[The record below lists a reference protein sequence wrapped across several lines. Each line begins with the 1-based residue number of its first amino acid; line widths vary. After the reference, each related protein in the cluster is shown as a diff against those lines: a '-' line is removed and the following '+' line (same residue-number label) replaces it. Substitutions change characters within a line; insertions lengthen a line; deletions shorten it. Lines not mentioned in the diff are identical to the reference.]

1 MAEKKQARRKPA
13 RWRTV
18 PIKVFGRTDGYR
30 YELWRGDTRLAVVAE
45 TYRSTRFHKDYYW
58 RTLVAPS
65 QRADGIRK
73 LEEAKAQARAAA
85 HKSEE
90 P

>member
-1 MAEKKQARRKPA
+1 M
-13 RWRTV
+13 
-18 PIKVFGRTDGYR
+18 
-30 YELWRGDTRLAVVAE
+30 VAE